1 VKSLLRLKP
10 YLIQHRWVLIGGLIA
25 ILLSSLFEVMIP
37 LIIREAVDDLQRAS
51 VAADFLRYGIMV
63 VGVTLLSGIFSF
75 LTRQTII
82 AASRRIEFQLRND
95 FYKHLQSLSMSF
107 YQNKTTGD
115 LMAHAT
121 NDINQVRNFLG
132 PGIMY
137 SSGTIIS
144 FFIILGIMISINPTL
159 TLLSLLPLPLI
170 SYTVYYIGQI
180 VHRKS
185 ERIQEQFSVI
195 TARVQEN
202 LSGVRV
208 IKAFTRELYEIA
220 HFYGLGKEYYNRNIG
235 LIRVQAATRPLLFL
249 LVGLS
254 LLVVI
259 WYGGARIID
268 GSMTLGDVTAMMIYL
283 GLLIWPM
290 IAFGWVMNIIQR
302 AAASMGRINKILDIK
317 PDITDSPETDY
328 SIKNIRGEVE
338 FRNVSLIYPDTMRP
352 VLKNIDLRIGMGKTL
367 GIIGYTGSGK
377 TSLINLIP
385 RLFDITDGELLID
398 GHPVRK
404 IPLDTLRGHIGLVP
418 QETFLFSE
426 TIKENIAFGN
436 GAAQAQMVED
446 MAHVAHL
453 SGDVSDFPN
462 KFDTLIGERG
472 ITLSGGQKQRTS
484 LARAL
489 LRNPAILILDDAFS
503 AVDTFTEESILRQLR
518 EIMKE
523 RTTIIISHRI
533 STVRDA
539 DEVIVL
545 DDGKIVERGT
555 HDELVEIGGIYANL
569 HYKQLL
575 EQELEGM

>member
-1 VKSLLRLKP
+1 MLV
-10 YLIQHRWVLIGGLIA
+10 GGIAA
-25 ILLSSLFEVMIP
+25 ILLSAIFEVMIP

-51 VAADFLRYGIMV
+51 SSSDFLRYGSMV
-63 VGVTLLSGIFSF
+63 VGVTLMSGIFSF
-75 LTRQTII
+75 ITRQTII
-82 AASRRIEFQLRND
+82 ATSRRIEFQLRND
-95 FYKHLQSLSMSF
+95 FYKHLQSLPMTF
-107 YQNKTTGD
+107 YQNTTTGD

-121 NDINQVRNFLG
+121 NDINQVRNCLG

-170 SYTVYYIGQI
+170 SYTVYSIGKI
-180 VHRKS
+180 VHRRS
-185 ERIQEQFSVI
+185 ESIQEQFSLI

-208 IKAFTRELYEIA
+208 IKAFTRELYEISN
-220 HFYGLGKEYYNRNIG
+220 FYVLGKEYYRRNLG

-259 WYGGARIID
+259 WYGGARVID

-290 IAFGWVMNIIQR
+290 IAFGWVMNIVQR
-302 AAASMGRINKILDIK
+302 AAASMGRLNRILDVK
-317 PDITDSPETDY
+317 PDITDSPETDNG
-328 SIKNIRGEVE
+328 ITEIRGEIE
-338 FRNVSLIYPDTMRP
+338 FRDVSLTYPGTGTP
-352 VLKNIDLRIGMGKTL
+352 VLKKINLHISRGKTL
-367 GIIGYTGSGK
+367 GIIGVTGSGK
-377 TSLINLIP
+377 TSLVNLIP
-385 RLFDITDGELLID
+385 RLFDITAGELLID
-398 GHPVRK
+398 GTPVKK
-404 IPLDTLRGHIGLVP
+404 IPLDTLRAHIGLVP

-426 TIKENIAFGN
+426 SVKENIAFGN
-436 GAAQAQMVED
+436 GDAQAQLIED
-446 MAHVAHL
+446 MARVAHL
-453 SGDVSDFPN
+453 SGDVNDFPN
-462 KFDTLIGERG
+462 KFETLIGERG

-518 EIMKE
+518 EIVAK

-533 STVRDA
+533 STVREA

-545 DDGKIVERGT
+545 DDGEIVERGT
-555 HDELVEIGGIYANL
+555 HDQLVDEGGMYANL
-569 HYKQLL
+569 HLKQLL
-575 EQELEGM
+575 EKELEQM

>member
-1 VKSLLRLKP
+1 MKSLLRLKP
-10 YLIQHRWVLIGGLIA
+10 YLVQHRWMLFGGFAA
-25 ILLSSLFEVMIP
+25 ILLSSVFEVMIP

-51 VAADFLRYGIMV
+51 VASDFLRYGAMV
-63 VGVTLLSGIFSF
+63 VGVTLMSGIFSF

-82 AASRRIEFQLRND
+82 ATSRRIEFQLRSD

-137 SSGTIIS
+137 STGTIIS
-144 FFIILGIMISINPTL
+144 FVIILGIMISINPTL

-170 SYTVYYIGQI
+170 SYTVYYIGKI

-185 ERIQEQFSVI
+185 ESIQEQFSLI

-220 HFYGLGKEYYNRNIG
+220 NFYGLGKEYYRRNVG

-259 WYGGARIID
+259 WYGGARVID

-302 AAASMGRINKILDIK
+302 AAASMGRINRILDIK
-317 PDITDSPETDY
+317 PDITDSAETDY
-328 SIKNIRGEVE
+328 TIRSIRGEVE
-338 FRNVSLIYPDTMRP
+338 FRNVSLTYPGTERP
-352 VLKNIDLRIGMGKTL
+352 VLKEIDLHIGMGKTL
-367 GIIGYTGSGK
+367 GVIGYTGSGK
-377 TSLINLIP
+377 TSLVNLIP
-385 RLFDITDGELLID
+385 RLFDITGGELLID
-398 GHPVRK
+398 GYPAKK
-404 IPLDTLRGHIGLVP
+404 IPLDTLRAHIGLVP

-426 TIKENIAFGN
+426 SIKENIAFGN
-436 GAAQAQMVED
+436 GAAEAQMVEN
-446 MAHVAHL
+446 MARVAHL
-453 SGDVSDFPN
+453 TGDVSDFPN

-518 EIMKE
+518 EIMEE

-555 HDELVEIGGIYANL
+555 HDELVETGGIYANL